1 MNAVDATKAAQAIC
15 CPLSA
20 PAASTLLHIPHHV
33 ELTPMH
39 IRQRNKVI
47 QLIRTVYD
55 NESKKGRA
63 VLVGHMAVKNPELSA
78 DLKSQLTD
86 DEKKQVVA
94 WLASRNAQTNLA
106 REYAARTLTE
116 QLAQARA
123 WFKTQGTSAD
133 AKALAQDV
141 ASSANKLIRQLRS
154 QNLLTIKEK
163 TDSKPAE
170 QAGVPA
176 KAPAA
181 TESASAAAASAEGTS
196 TFRAPKKSKSK
207 KSR

>member
-1 MNAVDATKAAQAIC
+1 
-15 CPLSA
+15 
-20 PAASTLLHIPHHV
+20 
-33 ELTPMH
+33 
-39 IRQRNKVI
+39 
-47 QLIRTVYD
+47 VYD

-141 ASSANKLIRQLRS
+141 ATSATKLIRQLRT
-154 QNLLTIKEK
+154 QNLLAAKEK
-163 TDSKPAE
+163 ADSKPAE
-170 QAGVPA
+170 QVGVPA

-181 TESASAAAASAEGTS
+181 TESAGASPASTEGTP
-196 TFRAPKKSKSK
+196 TFRTLKKSKSK